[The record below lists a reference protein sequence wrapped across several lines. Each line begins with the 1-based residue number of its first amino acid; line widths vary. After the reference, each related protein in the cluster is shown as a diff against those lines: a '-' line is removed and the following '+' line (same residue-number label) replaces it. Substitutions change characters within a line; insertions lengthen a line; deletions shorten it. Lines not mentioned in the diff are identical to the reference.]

1 MVKMSIRRGV
11 MIKLAV
17 VILIALLITGCINV
31 TEHEVGYAAGLQ
43 VFSAN
48 DFSPLMVIPDIP
60 GARSLLIYPG
70 NIFVVSTE
78 GKIFRYDSETT
89 ELIEEYQI
97 AAASAAGFSEI
108 VYCSKNN
115 SAYLIGAHGNIL
127 EISLPDCTVLDEF
140 SVCQAPVKLA
150 LASGSRNLFVA
161 DGTTSRVF
169 QVTTSNNSVP
179 GSVELFFNIHLMEV
193 LPVTSSQITD
203 SMIVST
209 TDGLSM
215 VEAWGP
221 GNLRSFYLEKYSNHA
236 FLEFAAVPYDSFFV
250 AIYHSISHD
259 YYSVGTYR
267 LTVPYVTPPAP
278 PALKFFGQ
286 QRISNNVNMLS
297 MGNDNQHAYVL
308 SYLGDNTSRL
318 SAYNYRT
325 YEITREVEIPG
336 YPIDIKVSGGGNIY
350 VLTAHQ

>member
-1 MVKMSIRRGV
+1 MVRMSIERGI

-17 VILIALLITGCINV
+17 VFVTALLTTGCINV
-31 TEHEVGYAAGLQ
+31 TEHEVGYTAGLQ

-48 DFSPLMVIPDIP
+48 DFSPVMVIPDIP

-78 GKIFRYDSETT
+78 GKIFRYDSETM

-108 VYCSKNN
+108 VYCSTKN

-127 EISLPDCTVLDEF
+127 EISLPDCMVLDEF

-150 LASGSRNLFVA
+150 LASGSRNLFVG

-169 QVTTSNNSVP
+169 QVATSNNSVP
-179 GSVELFFNIHLMEV
+179 GSVELFFNIHLMET
-193 LPVTSSQITD
+193 LPLKSPQNTD

-221 GNLRSFYLEKYSNHA
+221 GNLRSILFDKYPRGN
-236 FLEFAAVPYDSFFV
+236 FLDFAAVPNDSFFV
-250 AIYHSISHD
+250 AIYHSLNTEKFT
-259 YYSVGTYR
+259 VGSYR
-267 LTVPYVTPPAP
+267 LTVPYVPPPAIP
-278 PALKFFGQ
+278 PYKYFGV
-286 QRISNNVNMLS
+286 QRIPNNINMLS
-297 MGNDNQHAYVL
+297 MGHDYQHAYVL

-325 YEITREVEIPG
+325 YEITREVDIPG
-336 YPIDIKVSGGGNIY
+336 YPIDIQASGGGYIY

>member
-1 MVKMSIRRGV
+1 MVKMSIERGI

-17 VILIALLITGCINV
+17 VFVTALLIKGCINV
-31 TEHEVGYAAGLQ
+31 TEHEVGYTAGLQ
-43 VFSAN
+43 VFSAS
-48 DFSPLMVIPDIP
+48 DFSTLTVIPDIP
-60 GARSLLIYPG
+60 GARSLLIYPN

-78 GKIFRYDSETT
+78 GKIFRYDSETM

-108 VYCSKNN
+108 VYCSTKN

-150 LASGSRNLFVA
+150 LASGSRNLFVG

-169 QVTTSNNSVP
+169 QVATSNNSVP
-179 GSVELFFNIHLMEV
+179 GSVELFFNIDLMEA
-193 LPVTSSQITD
+193 LPLRSPQNTD

-221 GNLRSFYLEKYSNHA
+221 GNLRSVYLEQYYNRA
-236 FLEFAAVPYDSFFV
+236 VLEFAAVPLDSFFV
-250 AIYHSISHD
+250 FIGHSISHD
-259 YYSVGTYR
+259 RSSVGSYR
-267 LTVPYVTPPAP
+267 LTVPYVPPPATP
-278 PALKFFGQ
+278 LYKYFGQ
-286 QRISNNVNMLS
+286 QRIPNNINMLS
-297 MGNDNQHAYVL
+297 MGHDYLHAYVL
-308 SYLGDNTSRL
+308 SYLGDNTCRL

-325 YEITREVEIPG
+325 YEITREVDIPG
-336 YPIDIKVSGGGNIY
+336 YPIDIQASGGGNIY